1 MLHAAYAVE
10 YFIQGL
16 VQRKCNLH
24 IVFFSEHESLCVPR
38 NTSTPNKPKYLLAR
52 AAIIRHLQA
61 NVGETHPDIKIH
73 VFASVHSQ
81 GFLDFLELSGVYFV
95 MSHDGANPIPTSEDS
110 AIQRLSDEAKDDVEK
125 QELSKRRSF
134 RTMIC
139 FLITQGYNIALI
151 NGLEWQDTK
160 VNIFSLGMLRLNN

>member
-1 MLHAAYAVE
+1 ME

-24 IVFFSEHESLCVPR
+24 IVFFTEHENLCVPR
-38 NTSTPNKPKYLLAR
+38 NTSTPNKPKYFLAR

-61 NVGETHPDIKIH
+61 NLGKAHPSIEIH
-73 VFASVHSQ
+73 VFASAHSQ
-81 GFLDFLELSGVYFV
+81 DFLDFLEVSGVYFV
-95 MSHDGANPIPTSEDS
+95 MSHDGANLVPTSEDS
-110 AIQRLSDEAKDDVEK
+110 AIQALSDEAKDDVEK
-125 QELSKRRSF
+125 QELSRRRSF

-139 FLITQGYNIALI
+139 SLITQGYNVALI

-160 VNIFSLGMLRLNN
+160 VCIF

>member
-24 IVFFSEHESLCVPR
+24 IVFFSEHENLCVPR

-61 NVGETHPDIKIH
+61 NLGKSNSSIKIH
-73 VFASVHSQ
+73 GFASVHGQ
-81 GFLDFLELSGVYFV
+81 DFLDFLEVSGVYFV
-95 MSHDGANPIPTSEDS
+95 MSHDGANQVLISNDS
-110 AIQRLSDEAKDDVEK
+110 TIQDLSDEAKDDVEK
-125 QELSKRRSF
+125 KELSRRTSF

-139 FLITQGYNIALI
+139 FLISQGYNIALI

-160 VNIFSLGMLRLNN
+160 VSILPSNLLVE